1 MQTALRG
8 RSAALRGGW
17 NRNDAVAPV
26 ASVHLRGQYAPF
38 SGASQAASA
47 PVPACGAQPLSS
59 GRRPQPLQRT
69 PLQRRRGG
77 LVIRSAMFDSLSRS
91 IEKAQ
96 RLIGKSGTLT
106 AENMK
111 EPLKEVR
118 RALLEADVSLPV
130 VRRFI
135 KKVEERALGTKVL
148 EGVTPDVQFIKTVS
162 NELIELMGGGIG
174 AKDLEPGFPQIILMA
189 GLQGVGKTTA
199 AGKLAL
205 YLKKAKKS
213 CLLVATDVYRPA
225 AIDQLVKLGAAIDV
239 PVFEMGTDVS
249 PVEIA
254 KRGVEEA
261 RRLGVDAV
269 IIDTA
274 GRLQVDEEMMGELRD
289 VKAAVRPSDTLL
301 VVDAMTGQEAANLVR
316 SFNEAVDISG
326 AILTKMDGDSRG
338 GAALSVREVSGKPIK
353 FVGVGEKMEALEPF
367 YPERMASRIL
377 GMGDVLTLY
386 EKAEAAIKEE
396 DAQKTME
403 RLMEEKFDF
412 NDFLNQWKAMNNMGG
427 LQMLKMMPGFNKITE
442 KQLYEAEKQFGVY
455 EAIIGAMD
463 EEERS
468 NPEVLIKNLAR
479 RRRVAQDSGKSE
491 AEVTKLMAAYT
502 SMKAQVGGMSKL
514 LKLQKAGADPQK
526 ANKLLQE
533 LVASAG
539 KKVAPGKVRRKK
551 EKEPISKA
559 RGFGSSSK

>member
-1 MQTALRG
+1 MQTG
-8 RSAALRGGW
+8 RSAALRGAGQK
-17 NRNDAVAPV
+17 RLVAPV
-26 ASVHLRGQYAPF
+26 TSAHMRGAFVPF
-38 SGASQAASA
+38 RPS
-47 PVPACGAQPLSS
+47 AQP
-59 GRRPQPLQRT
+59 RRCAVGPALQQ
-69 PLQRRRGG
+69 QRRSRGAC
-77 LVIRSAMFDSLSRS
+77 VAVRAAMFDSLSSS
-91 IEKAQ
+91 IQKAQ

-106 AENMK
+106 KENMK
-111 EPLKEVR
+111 DPLKEVR

-148 EGVTPDVQFIKTVS
+148 DGVTPDTQFIKTVS
-162 NELIELMGGGIG
+162 NELIDLMGGGVG

-205 YLKKAKKS
+205 YLKKSKKS

-239 PVFEMGTDVS
+239 PVFEMGTQVD

-254 KRGVEEA
+254 KKGVEEG

-274 GRLQVDEEMMGELRD
+274 GRLQVDEDMMGELRSM
-289 VKAAVRPSDTLL
+289 KAALRPSDTLL
-301 VVDAMTGQEAANLVR
+301 VVDAMTGQEAANLVKA
-316 SFNEAVDISG
+316 FNDQVDISG

-386 EKAEAAIKEE
+386 ERAESAIKEE
-396 DAQKTME
+396 DAKRTVE
-403 RLMEEKFDF
+403 RMMEEKFDF
-412 NDFLNQWKAMNNMGG
+412 NDFMAQWKTMNNMGG
-427 LQMLKMMPGFNKITE
+427 LQMLKMMPGFNKISE
-442 KQLYEAEKQFGVY
+442 KQLYEAEKTFEMY
-455 EAIIGAMD
+455 EAVIKAME

-468 NPEVLIKNLAR
+468 DPELLVKSMAR
-479 RRRVAQDSGKSE
+479 RRRVAQASGRSE
-491 AEVTKLMAAYT
+491 ADVAKLMGAYT
-502 SMKAQVGGMSKL
+502 AMKSQMGGMSKL
-514 LKLQKAGADPQK
+514 LKLQKAGADPSQ

-533 LVASAG
+533 LIASAG

-551 EKEPISKA
+551 EEPAGKA
-559 RGFGSSSK
+559 RGFGTK

>member
-1 MQTALRG
+1 MQTAGG
-8 RSAALRGGW
+8 RPAALRGVSNG
-17 NRNDAVAPV
+17 RLTAPV
-26 ASVHLRGQYAPF
+26 MAAHLRGAFAPF
-38 SGASQAASA
+38 SAVRVGKTA
-47 PVPACGAQPLSS
+47 PRPLSS
-59 GRRPQPLQRT
+59 SFPLVAVAGSLPVRRS
-69 PLQRRRGG
+69 RGSTC
-77 LVIRSAMFDSLSRS
+77 VVRAAMFDNLSRS

-96 RLIGKSGTLT
+96 RLIGKTGTLT

-148 EGVTPDVQFIKTVS
+148 EGVTPDVQFIKVVS
-162 NELIELMGGGIG
+162 NELIELMGGGGPG

-205 YLKKAKKS
+205 YLKKAKKR

-225 AIDQLVKLGAAIDV
+225 AIDQLVKLGTAIDV
-239 PVFEMGTDVS
+239 PVFELGTQVD

-254 KRGVEEA
+254 RRGVEEG

-269 IIDTA
+269 IVDTA
-274 GRLQVDEEMMGELRD
+274 GRLQVDEDMMGELRSI
-289 VKAAVRPSDTLL
+289 KSAVRPSDTLL

-316 SFNEAVDISG
+316 AFNDAVDISG

-386 EKAEAAIKEE
+386 EKAETAIKEE
-396 DAQKTME
+396 DAKAAVE

-412 NDFLNQWKAMNNMGG
+412 NDFLNQWKTMNNMGG
-427 LQMLKMMPGFNKITE
+427 MQMLKMMPGFNKISE
-442 KQLYEAEKQFGVY
+442 KQLYEAEKQFETY
-455 EAIIGAMD
+455 EAIIKAME
-463 EEERS
+463 EEERT
-468 NPEVLIKNLAR
+468 NPEILIKSMAR
-479 RRRVAQDSGKSE
+479 RRRVAQDSGQSE
-491 AEVTKLMAAYT
+491 AEVSKLMAAFT
-502 SMKAQVGGMSKL
+502 SMKSQVGGMSKF
-514 LKLQKAGADPQK
+514 LKLQKAGGDPAQ
-526 ANKLLQE
+526 ANKLLKE

-539 KKVAPGKVRRKK
+539 KKVPADKVRRKK
-551 EKEPISKA
+551 DKEALSKA
-559 RGFGSSSK
+559 KGFGGFGKTSGK

>member
-1 MQTALRG
+1 MQTGRALAGSRQLVAPINAGLRSRAFVPFTPCHGAQLRSAGCAPSTSGSPASAAPLRLTGGQRRG
-8 RSAALRGGW
+8 RVL
-17 NRNDAVAPV
+17 VAPV
-26 ASVHLRGQYAPF
+26 RA
-38 SGASQAASA
+38 
-47 PVPACGAQPLSS
+47 
-59 GRRPQPLQRT
+59 
-69 PLQRRRGG
+69 
-77 LVIRSAMFDSLSRS
+77 AMFDNLSKS
-91 IEKAQ
+91 MEKAR

-135 KKVEERALGTKVL
+135 KRVEERALGTKVI
-148 EGVTPDVQFIKTVS
+148 EGVTPDTQFIKVVS
-162 NELIELMGGGIG
+162 NELIDLMGGGVG
-174 AKDLEPGFPQIILMA
+174 SKDLEPGFPQVILMA

-213 CLLVATDVYRPA
+213 VLLVATDVYRPA

-239 PVFEMGTDVS
+239 PVFEMGTDAN
-249 PVEIA
+249 PVDIA
-254 KRGVEEA
+254 KAGVAEA

-269 IIDTA
+269 IVDTA
-274 GRLQVDEEMMGELRD
+274 GRLQVDEDMMDELRSIKSS
-289 VKAAVRPSDTLL
+289 VSPSDTLL

-316 SFNEAVDISG
+316 SFNEQVDITG

-396 DAQKTME
+396 DAKRTVE
-403 RLMEEKFDF
+403 RLLEEKFDF

-427 LQMLKMMPGFNKITE
+427 MQMLKMMPGFNKITE
-442 KQLYEAEKQFGVY
+442 KQLYEAEKQFATY
-455 EAIIGAMD
+455 EKIINAMD
-463 EEERS
+463 EEERAT
-468 NPEVLIKNLAR
+468 PEVLIKSMAR
-479 RRRVAQDSGKSE
+479 RRRVAVDSGQTE
-491 AEVTKLMAAYT
+491 AEVTKLMGAYT
-502 SMKAQVGGMSKL
+502 AMKSQVGGMSKL
-514 LKLQKAGADPQK
+514 LKLQKAGADPAQ

-539 KKVAPGKVRRKK
+539 KKVDPNKVRRKK
-551 EKEPISKA
+551 EALPKA
-559 RGFGSSSK
+559 KGFGSK

>member
-1 MQTALRG
+1 MQTALRA
-8 RSAALRGGW
+8 RSAAPRGAC
-17 NRNDAVAPV
+17 NRTAVAPV
-26 ASVHLRGQYAPF
+26 ASAHLRGQYAPF
-38 SGASQAASA
+38 SGAQAR
-47 PVPACGAQPLSS
+47 PAL
-59 GRRPQPLQRT
+59 GRQRQQQQQ
-69 PLQRRRGG
+69 QRRGA

-135 KKVEERALGTKVL
+135 KKVEERALGTKVR
-148 EGVTPDVQFIKTVS
+148 EGRA
-162 NELIELMGGGIG
+162 MGTKWKSVVNCPLQDGLGNRGVGRARTEVGHRAACVHG
-174 AKDLEPGFPQIILMA
+174 AR
-189 GLQGVGKTTA
+189 GVGKTTA

-254 KRGVEEA
+254 KKGVEEA

-274 GRLQVDEEMMGELRD
+274 GRLQVDEGMMAELRD
-289 VKAAVRPSDTLL
+289 VKSAVRPSDTLL

-427 LQMLKMMPGFNKITE
+427 LQMLKMMPGFNKISE

-526 ANKLLQE
+526 ANSLLQE

-551 EKEPISKA
+551 EKEPLSKA